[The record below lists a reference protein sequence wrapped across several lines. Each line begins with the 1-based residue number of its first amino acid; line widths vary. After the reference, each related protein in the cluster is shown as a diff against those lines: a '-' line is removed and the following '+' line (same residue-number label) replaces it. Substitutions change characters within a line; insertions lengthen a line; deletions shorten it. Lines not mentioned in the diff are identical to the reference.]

1 MTKLIALT
9 PALAG
14 FAVLT
19 FSLSTGAVPARAFE
33 ARTGQLHIVKDCGIP
48 TNPANVCQIV
58 SSNLDELPAGSL
70 IFYDQNGPAPGTTTA
85 IPESRGG
92 VARGVMDSNIFIYV
106 QSGDWA
112 VGRCTLDLNTGLG
125 VCTLSYGAGPLATI
139 SAKANVSYQPGG
151 DGALFSLDGTY
162 TFNPSGN

>member
-1 MTKLIALT
+1 MTKLIAFT
-9 PALAG
+9 PALVG

-19 FSLSTGAVPARAFE
+19 FSLSTGAAPARAFE
-33 ARTGQLHIVKDCGIP
+33 ARTGQLHIVKDCGASGTP
-48 TNPANVCQIV
+48 VNTCKIV
-58 SSNLDELPAGSL
+58 SSNLAELPVGSL

-85 IPESRGG
+85 IG
-92 VARGVMDSNIFIYV
+92 RGVMDSNIFIYV

-139 SAKANVSYQPGG
+139 SAKANVSFLQVLAGG
-151 DGALFSLDGTY
+151 VVEFSLDGTY